1 MSVRRRTLLAA
12 CSGFGVLSAASLGRS
27 HAQGTWP
34 QKPIKF
40 IVPNAPGSS
49 VDTIGRLLMAEMAK
63 LLQQPAVADNKAG
76 AAGALGAEA
85 ARTAPVDGYTLLIGS
100 TTAISTAPL
109 LQKAAKYDPLADFEL
124 ISLVALLPNVLVCH
138 PGLPVKSV
146 KDLVAYAKSK
156 GPKGDQSN
164 MASAGIGS
172 ASHLA
177 GVAFQ
182 SAAGFTSL
190 HVPYKGGSQ
199 GVASVVSGETD
210 WVLTPAPAA
219 MSLVGGGRLR
229 LLGHS
234 MAANTRPLGD
244 VQSLAVTVPGF
255 EFAGWIGLLGPKG
268 LPAAVT
274 ARLVDA
280 VAKALQVRELAQAFE
295 LHGAVANAASPAEFR
310 RFLERDITSNKK
322 AIAMAG
328 LQPE

>member
-1 MSVRRRTLLAA
+1 VNLTRRTLLA
-12 CSGFGVLSAASLGRS
+12 SAATAAAGSAPAW
-27 HAQGTWP
+27 AQASWP
-34 QKPIKF
+34 QRPIRF
-40 IVPNAPGSS
+40 VVPNAPGSS

-63 LLQQPAVADNKAG
+63 TLQQPAVADNKAG

-85 ARTAPVDGYTLLIGS
+85 VRASAPDGYTLLIGS

-109 LQKAAKYDPLADFEL
+109 LQKAVRYDPLADFEL

-138 PGLPVKSV
+138 PGLPVKS
-146 KDLVAYAKSK
+146 AKELIAFAKGK
-156 GPKGDQSN
+156 GPKGHQSN

-182 SAAGFTSL
+182 AAAGFTSL

-219 MSLVGGGRLR
+219 MSLVAGNRLR

-234 MAANTRPLGD
+234 LQVSQHPLGD
-244 VQSLAVTVPGF
+244 TPAIASTVPGF

-268 LPAAVT
+268 LPPAVT
-274 ARLVDA
+274 GALVEA
-280 VAKALQVRELAQAFE
+280 VFKALQVRELSQAFE
-295 LHGAVANAASPAEFR
+295 LNGAVPTPSAPSDFR
-310 RFLERDITSNKK
+310 RFLERDIATNKK
-322 AIAMAG
+322 AVALAG
-328 LQPE
+328 IQPE